1 MFIKMFDHI
10 DPRTLDRRE
19 LHLWVLA
26 LGMIVILAAGMALL
40 MYPTAFSD
48 PVVLTGTTLRKTFF
62 GFCALAVLLVGYLV
76 DRQITLRAL
85 RQQLLEQERRVRDIR
100 QEASMDF
107 LETLPG
113 FTHFQDRL
121 TMEFRRASGAKQALS
136 LLVID
141 LKPSRDLS
149 HTAEVSTAFGDA
161 AKALTRKLRGE
172 DSIYRFAPGT
182 FGIVLPGVNVS
193 DAYRVVN
200 RLEDGLNDAAGASA
214 RFSSEIRVVTYPEH
228 VVSAREMEDVV
239 RAHLPKEE
247 SGVAQVQAV

>member
-1 MFIKMFDHI
+1 MKMFDHI
-10 DPRTLDRRE
+10 DPRSLDRRE
-19 LHLWVLA
+19 WHLWVLA
-26 LGMIVILAAGMALL
+26 LGMIVILATGMALL

-85 RQQLLEQERRVRDIR
+85 RQQILEQERRVRDLR
-100 QEASMDF
+100 QEASVDF

-121 TMEFRRASGAKQALS
+121 AMDYRRASGSKQPLS
-136 LLVID
+136 LLIID
-141 LKPSRDLS
+141 LKPIRDLS
-149 HTAEVSTAFGDA
+149 DTAEASTAFGDA

-172 DSIYRFAPGT
+172 DSIYRFAPGA
-182 FGIVLPGVNVS
+182 FGIVLPGVNVN
-193 DAYRVVN
+193 DAYRVVT

-214 RFSSEIRVVTYPEH
+214 RFSFDIRVITYPEH
-228 VVSAREMEDVV
+228 VMSAREMEDVV
-239 RAHLPKEE
+239 RTHLPKEE
-247 SGVAQVQAV
+247 SGLAEVQTV

>member
-1 MFIKMFDHI
+1 MKMFDHI

-19 LHLWVLA
+19 WHLWILA
-26 LGMIVILAAGMALL
+26 LSMIVILASGMALL

-48 PVVLTGTTLRKTFF
+48 PVILTGTTLRKTFF

-76 DRQITLRAL
+76 DRQIALRAL
-85 RQQLLEQERRVRDIR
+85 RQQILEQERRVRDLR

-113 FTHFQDRL
+113 FAHFQDRL
-121 TMEFRRASGAKQALS
+121 AMEYRRASGAKLPLS

-141 LKPSRDLS
+141 LKPVSNLS
-149 HTAEVSTAFGDA
+149 DTAEVSTAFGDA

-172 DSIYRFAPGT
+172 DSIYRFAPGA
-182 FGIVLPGVNVS
+182 FGIVLPGVNVN
-193 DAYRVVN
+193 DAYHVVT

-214 RFSSEIRVVTYPEH
+214 RFSSDIRVVTYPEH
-228 VVSAREMEDVV
+228 VASAREMEDVA

-247 SGVAQVQAV
+247 TGVAQAQAV

>member
-1 MFIKMFDHI
+1 MKIFDQI

-19 LHLWVLA
+19 LQLWVLA
-26 LGMIVILAAGMALL
+26 LGMIVILASGMALL

-48 PVVLTGTTLRKTFF
+48 PVVLTGNTLRKIFF
-62 GFCALAVLLVGYLV
+62 GFCALSVLLVGYLV

-85 RQQLLEQERRVRDIR
+85 RQEILEQERRVIDLRL
-100 QEASMDF
+100 EASMDF
-107 LETLPG
+107 LETLPS

-121 TMEFRRASGAKQALS
+121 AMEYRRASGSKQPLS

-141 LKPSRDLS
+141 LKPNRELS
-149 HTAEVSTAFGDA
+149 HGTEMSTAFGDA

-172 DSIYRFAPGT
+172 DSIYRFAPGA

-200 RLEDGLNDAAGASA
+200 RIEDGLNDAAGVSA
-214 RFSSEIRVVTYPEH
+214 RFSSDIRVVNYPEH
-228 VVSAREMEDVV
+228 VASAREMEDVV

-247 SGVAQVQAV
+247 SGVAQIQAA